1 MKKIF
6 LTLAT
11 LYSSH
16 LFAAQSIQGRF
27 QVNTSR
33 CKFFSGNIPTRAFIS
48 ARSANSLLIEFLG
61 SEGREMVVYTNSG
74 DDMGRMGRETFTG
87 RWIDANSLSSAR
99 AFTDDD
105 GRKAK
110 EVITM
115 TSTQNGIVIGLS
127 TNGGTELTCEL
138 IRP

>member
-1 MKKIF
+1 
-6 LTLAT
+6 
-11 LYSSH
+11 
-16 LFAAQSIQGRF
+16 
-27 QVNTSR
+27 
-33 CKFFSGNIPTRAFIS
+33 
-48 ARSANSLLIEFLG
+48 
-61 SEGREMVVYTNSG
+61 MVVYTNSG